1 MPTYPDVKV
10 TIVGGGIIGAFEAY
24 FAWLDAHR
32 ADRKVRVTIHEKGSS
47 VADTTTTNIFPSLTV
62 DEILSVVPR
71 GSLLLEKLGLLFNEP
86 GGIRVDDVPGI
97 NGSPVAEKFI
107 DAVVAYSA
115 DQTHYAELTRAL
127 LNLGHHSMQLWQ
139 KIYENGD
146 DDLKQIMIE
155 SNFRPCHETTAED
168 ANLHDGYR
176 IDLIYDVSNATER
189 AESMRADYA
198 GLGYQKCRILT
209 PKEVSDLDPALRS
222 YCEKNSEFNS
232 DGVLVWKEGRT
243 ALFRPGG
250 CIDTNVFLPK
260 FYAYL
265 EKVMGTYINEAGIEK
280 NCFRLKFN
288 HDVDGVLYDVNDESK
303 IVGLHYNQSE
313 IKVNKH
319 EYNSTE
325 YVFAPGAAVGTLDK
339 LGFIEPAYAGFAGP
353 SLRLV
358 IPIPADKLEEYA
370 DFNQR
375 MEVHKE
381 GVVLA
386 WQARF
391 MHIDGK
397 PVISIGVAGTKAF
410 YADQKP
416 HIDHA
421 FATDRNLLQLQ
432 MINDVLPQFV
442 SLALGRNSQDQI
454 MTADDLQ
461 QLVENRIAKRWVG
474 TRAVAF
480 DGSPTL
486 GSLYKQSD
494 GSEVT
499 NAHVTTHLGSGGA
512 SFAPAAVDAS
522 RAAIGAPSANMIFR
536 NNPARENKQALEKV
550 LTDMKAFSSS
560 KRRAR

>member
-10 TIVGGGIIGAFEAY
+10 TIVGGGIVGAFEAY
-24 FAWLDAHR
+24 FAWLDAKR
-32 ADRKVRVTIHEKGSS
+32 AGNKVRVTIHEKGAS
-47 VADTTTTNIFPSLTV
+47 VADTTTSNIFPSLTV

-97 NGSPVAEKFI
+97 NGSDVANKFI

-115 DQTHYAELTRAL
+115 NQTHYTELTRAL

-146 DDLKQIMIE
+146 DELKQILIE
-155 SNFRPCHETTAED
+155 SNFKPCHDTTGED

-176 IDLIYDVSNATER
+176 IDLIYDVPDATAR

-198 GLGYQKCRILT
+198 GLGYQKCRVLT
-209 PKEVSDLDPALRS
+209 PKEVSDLDPSLKS
-222 YCEKNSEFNS
+222 YCEKNSALNA
-232 DGVLVWKEGRT
+232 DGVLVWKKGRT

-265 EKVMGTYINEAGIEK
+265 EKVMGKYINEDGREK
-280 NCFRLKFN
+280 KCFKLKFN
-288 HDVDGVLYDVNDESK
+288 HDVDGILYDGNDESK
-303 IVGLHYNQSE
+303 IVGLQYNQSE
-313 IKVNKH
+313 IKFDKH

-358 IPIPADKLEEYA
+358 IPIPSDKLEEYA

-421 FATDRNLLQLQ
+421 FAIDRNLLQLQ

-442 SLALGRNSQDQI
+442 SLALGRSTQDQI
-454 MTADDLQ
+454 MTADDLE
-461 QLVENRIAKRWVG
+461 QLVAAGIAKRWVG

-486 GSLYKQSD
+486 GSIYKQSD
-494 GSEVT
+494 GSEVA
-499 NAHVTTHLGSGGA
+499 NAHATTHLGSGGA

-522 RAAIGAPSANMIFR
+522 RAAIGAPSASMMFR
-536 NNPARENKQALEKV
+536 NMPHEEHKSLLEKT
-550 LTDMKAFSSS
+550 LTDMFVFSSS
-560 KRRAR
+560 KRKP